1 MGTVLFVDDNVDTRN
16 VMSRMLSRSGN
27 RVIPAGSVT
36 AAEELLTDETPDLI
50 LTDLM
55 MPHGNGVDL
64 IRHIRSDERF
74 DDVPIIVFSA
84 VSERRYVDQAM
95 DAGATDYWLKGS
107 VHARD
112 FARKLQ
118 PYLPG
123 GEGWADAWPHP
134 LPSEQI

>member
-16 VMSRMLSRSGN
+16 IMSRMLARSGN
-27 RVIPAGSVT
+27 RVIPASSVA
-36 AAEELLTDETPDLI
+36 AAEQRLEQETPDLI

-55 MPHGNGVDL
+55 MPDECGVDL

-74 DDVPIIVFSA
+74 DNVPIIVFSA
-84 VSERRYVDQAM
+84 VSERHYVDQAM

-107 VHARD
+107 VHASE

-123 GEGWADAWPHP
+123 
-134 LPSEQI
+134 